1 MMPLRLHVC
10 TSPADRRVYH
20 EHLKVTTN
28 NALKI
33 THKSIFWLKF
43 SLFYPVKITDTH
55 FKACVLCSQRMC
67 LQFVYCYAPLF
78 TVQQKEAYCS
88 GTCR

>member
-1 MMPLRLHVC
+1 MPLRLHVC
-10 TSPADRRVYH
+10 TSPADKRVYQ

-43 SLFYPVKITDTH
+43 SLFYPVKITDRH
-55 FKACVLCSQRMC
+55 FKACVLCSQRMW
-67 LQFVYCYAPLF
+67 LQFIVMPPFSQCVKRKLI
-78 TVQQKEAYCS
+78 VLELVDSC
-88 GTCR
+88 